1 MAPFI
6 VLALVD
12 EYFLGVEY
20 RWGNRAAAGVNLF
33 KNWSKIYLQQEIN
46 FQRDFCDHCVKNEDI
61 VSCECTLELFAN
73 SCSGALIKS
82 IEKKYETL
90 DELEQG
96 GITYQKIEFYEMFN
110 MINVVITY
118 LHEFIRNFTKDRIS
132 NIKNKT
138 FWI

>member
-1 MAPFI
+1 M
-6 VLALVD
+6 
-12 EYFLGVEY
+12 
-20 RWGNRAAAGVNLF
+20 
-33 KNWSKIYLQQEIN
+33 
-46 FQRDFCDHCVKNEDI
+46 
-61 VSCECTLELFAN
+61 
-73 SCSGALIKS
+73 IK
-82 IEKKYETL
+82 EKYETL

-96 GITYQKIEFYEMFN
+96 GITYLKIAFDKMFN